1 MINSSSHL
9 FAHQVFCRPHD
20 LTSPGSPI
28 PDWHKYLMITFIMF
42 CTSLCACKLF
52 IYYASLAAIGLESTP
67 GLSLFLMWSHSLA
80 SGTPFFPGASQICCL
95 ENFLTLCF
103 AEWMSLLHTT
113 SRLGAKAVLELLWN
127 SKVHLRYDIT
137 SSQQSVDPLDR
148 SCSNFWRFL
157 LSPKSL
163 QAASIPIPRH
173 SSLYGNM
180 HTFRHSKNKTYP
192 SLDLWETSQRRR
204 AISRK

>member
-9 FAHQVFCRPHD
+9 FAHQVFCQPHD
-20 LTSPGSPI
+20 LISPGSPI

-67 GLSLFLMWSHSLA
+67 GLSWFLMWSYSLA
-80 SGTPFFPGASQICCL
+80 SGTPFFPGTTTCQIRCV
-95 ENFLTLCF
+95 ENFLILCF

-127 SKVHLRYDIT
+127 SKVYLRYDIS

-157 LSPKSL
+157 LPPKSL
-163 QAASIPIPRH
+163 QAATIPIPGH
-173 SSLYGNM
+173 SSLYGNKHIKLYSNM
-180 HTFRHSKNKTYP
+180 HISFVI
-192 SLDLWETSQRRR
+192 QRTK
-204 AISRK
+204 IIPL

>member
-20 LTSPGSPI
+20 LISPGSPI

-67 GLSLFLMWSHSLA
+67 GLSWFLMWSYSLA
-80 SGTPFFPGASQICCL
+80 SGTPFFPGTTTCQIRCV
-95 ENFLTLCF
+95 ENFLILCF
-103 AEWMSLLHTT
+103 AEWMSLLPTT

-127 SKVHLRYDIT
+127 SKVHLRYDIS

-148 SCSNFWRFL
+148 SCSNYWRFL
-157 LSPKSL
+157 FPPKSL
-163 QAASIPIPRH
+163 EAATIPIPRH

-180 HTFRHSKNKTYP
+180 HISFVI
-192 SLDLWETSQRRR
+192 QRTK
-204 AISRK
+204 IIPL